1 MARPYKSRGKYKPK
15 DNDML
20 RRYAAAYG
28 VTMVAARNARMRN
41 AGAWEKFLAD
51 MAEAATEPPEPPQD
65 EAPTAEDEKAVEQPT
80 KALITTDPQKVM
92 KATWGMWQRAYL
104 RWKEA
109 TDDGVDQCDIKTLK
123 ELIGTCIKLSQ
134 DYTRVKEV
142 CDADDERARKFIP
155 MEEVMRLRTEFF
167 LPIRDALRNMP
178 FEAGPLANPS
188 NHEAGRQ
195 GCLEWLDSRMAPVIE
210 RAIVKLSEEYTK

>member
-1 MARPYKSRGKYKPK
+1 MKGRGKYNPEA
-15 DNDML
+15 NDLL
-20 RRYAAAYG
+20 RKYAAANG
-28 VTMVAARNARMRN
+28 VQIAAAKLARMRN
-41 AGAWEKFLAD
+41 GNAWQKFIQD
-51 MAEAATEPPEPPQD
+51 MAEAATEPPEPPAD
-65 EAPTAEDEKAVEQPT
+65 EAPSAEDEKAMEQPA
-80 KALITTDPQKVM
+80 KALVVTDPQRVM

-109 TDDGVDQCDIKTLK
+109 TDDGVAPVDIKTLK

-142 CDADDERARKFIP
+142 CDGDDERARKFIP
-155 MEEVMRLRTEFF
+155 IEEVMRLRTEFF

-178 FEAGPLANPS
+178 FECGPLANPS

-210 RAIVKLSEEYTK
+210 RAIVKLSEDFSPK